1 MRGAP
6 PRISAIVDAACE
18 ELGVSR
24 DDLASAGRHRKV
36 VLARGVVVHLA
47 REMTTLSVP
56 EIARH
61 LGRTAHSSA
70 HAAARRVR
78 DMMDRGEELRP
89 DDGASPRSVRELV
102 ESVRRGVERRARAG
116 R

>member
-1 MRGAP
+1 
-6 PRISAIVDAACE
+6 
-18 ELGVSR
+18 
-24 DDLASAGRHRKV
+24 
-36 VLARGVVVHLA
+36 
-47 REMTTLSVP
+47 MTTLSFP

-78 DMMDRGEELRP
+78 DMLDRGEELPSDERAP
-89 DDGASPRSVRELV
+89 SSRTVRELV
-102 ESVRRGVERRARAG
+102 ETVRRDVERRARAA

>member
-1 MRGAP
+1 
-6 PRISAIVDAACE
+6 
-18 ELGVSR
+18 
-24 DDLASAGRHRKV
+24 

-47 REMTTLSVP
+47 REMTTLSFP

-78 DMMDRGEELRP
+78 DMLDRGEELPADERAP
-89 DDGASPRSVRELV
+89 SSRTVRELV
-102 ESVRRGVERRARAG
+102 ETVRRDVERRARAA

>member
-1 MRGAP
+1 
-6 PRISAIVDAACE
+6 
-18 ELGVSR
+18 
-24 DDLASAGRHRKV
+24 
-36 VLARGVVVHLA
+36 VVVHLA
-47 REMTTLSVP
+47 REMTTLSFP

-78 DMMDRGEELRP
+78 DMLDRGDELPP
-89 DDGASPRSVRELV
+89 DDRAADSRSVRELV
-102 ESVRRGVERRARAG
+102 ETVRRGVERRSRAT

>member
-1 MRGAP
+1 
-6 PRISAIVDAACE
+6 
-18 ELGVSR
+18 
-24 DDLASAGRHRKV
+24 V

-47 REMTTLSVP
+47 REMTTLSFP

-78 DMMDRGEELRP
+78 DMLDRGEELPSDERAP
-89 DDGASPRSVRELV
+89 SSRTVRELV
-102 ESVRRGVERRARAG
+102 ETVRRDVERRARAA